1 MRINY
6 HSTNTLNGTS
16 IELPLSKS
24 LSHRLFMLNAL
35 HDFPVVIPALS
46 QSRDTTLFTQ
56 CLKSATDYFNFQ
68 DAGTPARFALA
79 YFAAKNRSIT
89 LDGNESLRRRSI
101 APLVDAL
108 SMKGAK
114 FEFLKEDGFFPV
126 KIIQGVNKNHPL
138 FEAPWTVDSNE
149 SSQYVSAL
157 MLISSLEGF
166 PQEIKVNGLDH
177 SWSYI
182 QMTQQIL
189 RRWGIPCSL
198 QEGHISIDNNNI
210 KPPQTIEMEADW
222 SSSAFFY
229 LVSLISGQSLKFS
242 GLKELSDQ
250 GDAIVTNLFEGLG
263 VKTIT
268 SKNDTSLIKSGLT
281 ISNHAEFDAS
291 EYPDLI
297 PVLISTLVYLKIEAT
312 IYGIE
317 NLKKKE
323 SNRIDSI
330 NQNIK
335 QLSSQLIDNHDGSY
349 QLKIDREPHISKKLH
364 ILTNSDHRI
373 AMAFAP
379 WACQIPSV
387 YIDDWKCTEKSF
399 PNFWNELQKCGYT
412 LVKEI

>member
-1 MRINY
+1 M
-6 HSTNTLNGTS
+6 
-16 IELPLSKS
+16 
-24 LSHRLFMLNAL
+24 
-35 HDFPVVIPALS
+35 
-46 QSRDTTLFTQ
+46 
-56 CLKSATDYFNFQ
+56 
-68 DAGTPARFALA
+68 
-79 YFAAKNRSIT
+79 
-89 LDGNESLRRRSI
+89 
-101 APLVDAL
+101 
-108 SMKGAK
+108 
-114 FEFLKEDGFFPV
+114 
-126 KIIQGVNKNHPL
+126 
-138 FEAPWTVDSNE
+138 
-149 SSQYVSAL
+149 
-157 MLISSLEGF
+157 
-166 PQEIKVNGLDH
+166 
-177 SWSYI
+177 
-182 QMTQQIL
+182 
-189 RRWGIPCSL
+189 RWGIHCSL
-198 QEGHISIDNNNI
+198 QEGHIRIDNNNI
-210 KPPQTIEMEADW
+210 PPPQTIEIEADW

-250 GDAIVTNLFEGLG
+250 GDAIITNLFEGLG
-263 VKTIT
+263 VKTTT
-268 SKNDTSLIKSGLT
+268 SKNDISLIKSGLT

-349 QLKIDREPHISKKLH
+349 QLKIDREPHISKKLN